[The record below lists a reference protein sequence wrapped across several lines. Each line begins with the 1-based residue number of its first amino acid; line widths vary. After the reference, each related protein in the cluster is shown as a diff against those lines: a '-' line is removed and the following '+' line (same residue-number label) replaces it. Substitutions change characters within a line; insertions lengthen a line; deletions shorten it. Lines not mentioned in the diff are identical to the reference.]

1 MLRIFH
7 DTRYDFIRWWKTAVV
22 ITALFVVAGLGS
34 LILKGINYSIE
45 FTGGTLMQ
53 LEFKQ
58 PPDVGGIRATL
69 EQSGISNPEVQKFG
83 TDREFTVRAQGHT
96 EVAEQNAG
104 AENVAKQIQTALTQK
119 YGADAFTVKRTEAV
133 GPRVGSELR
142 RGAAIALLIS
152 FAVTLIYLAIRFEW
166 RFGVAAVIAT
176 GHDVLTTLAFLKIMH
191 LEVSLTV
198 IAAILTVLGYSL
210 NDTIIIFDR
219 VREDLKKKRNEPLY
233 DTLNRAINETLP
245 RSVMTHATTFLAT
258 LALLLFAGEV
268 IRPFAWVMIFGI
280 VTGTF
285 SSIYIAAPTLLWIE
299 RKWPRAHG
307 TKASLATPAGA
318 PARPARDGRGRAG
331 APAAASVTP
340 APTKR

>member
-7 DTRYDFIRWWKTAVV
+7 DTHYDFIRWWKTAVILTV
-22 ITALFVVAGLGS
+22 VFVAAGFGS
-34 LILKGINYSIE
+34 LLLKGINYSIE

-58 PPDVGGIRATL
+58 PPNVADIRHAV
-69 EQSGISNPEVQKFG
+69 EASGVTAPEVQQFG
-83 TDREFTVRAQGHT
+83 SDREFTVRAQDHRDVT
-96 EVAEQNAG
+96 AQSAG
-104 AENVAKQIQTALTQK
+104 AETVAAAIEASLKQK
-119 YGADAFTVKRTEAV
+119 FGADAFVVKRTEAV

-142 RGAAIALLIS
+142 RGAGIALGIS
-152 FAVTLIYLAIRFEW
+152 FLVTLIYLAIRFEW
-166 RFGVAAVIAT
+166 RFGVAALIAT
-176 GHDVLTTLAFLKIMH
+176 GHDVLATLAFLKLMH

-219 VREDLKKKRNEPLY
+219 VREDLKKKRAESLY

-285 SSIYIAAPTLLWIE
+285 SSIYVAGPTLLWIE
-299 RKWPRAHG
+299 RKWPRHAG
-307 TKASLATPAGA
+307 STASLSPAA
-318 PARPARDGRGRAG
+318 ADKQRAARDARGRAG
-331 APAAASVTP
+331 PPAAASVTP
-340 APTKR
+340 TTR